1 MSMVL
6 TAVDMG
12 QSWMVKWFSL
22 SLAIPAMA
30 LAPCGG
36 ALVDRHDPRRI
47 WVAGLALPGLCIG
60 AAALQADFWTRLAL
74 PAASNAIN
82 ILSGSAAFAS
92 LPALVGPIR
101 IERANSLMAIGPS
114 LAYMVGPTFS
124 DWLFDIV
131 RASLRLGVN
140 AGTAAILAATALVP
154 VLPVARPETTDAV
167 AWSPWGGVRSGWR
180 AIRSAPVVA
189 AAMSLL
195 VLPMVGTQRLARRT
209 TFLIVGGGLC
219 LAVAILAEGLV
230 PIAIVIGAAFVMGGL
245 GNGTHNVGVRN
256 LIFEQT
262 PPGTYRQRLGLLP
275 DACKHL
281 GGDRISHG
289 NRADAVRRPG
299 NGHRRRSLRT
309 GRPGDGHRF
318 PATAQAPRDIRQ
330 GAGRHRSVKGT
341 ARGTAGRRQW
351 ILSVRDTMSPS
362 GPRT

>member
-1 MSMVL
+1 M
-6 TAVDMG
+6 
-12 QSWMVKWFSL
+12 
-22 SLAIPAMA
+22 
-30 LAPCGG
+30 
-36 ALVDRHDPRRI
+36 
-47 WVAGLALPGLCIG
+47 AGLALPGLCIG

-209 TFLIVGGGLC
+209 TFLIVGGRLC
-219 LAVAILAEGLV
+219 LAVAILTEGLV

-262 PPGTYRQRLGLLP
+262 PVTFLVAPPP
-275 DACKHL
+275 D
-281 GGDRISHG
+281 
-289 NRADAVRRPG
+289 
-299 NGHRRRSLRT
+299 SLRKDW
-309 GRPGDGHRF
+309 GCWPVGPGMIHS
-318 PATAQAPRDIRQ
+318 PCSSMIR
-330 GAGRHRSVKGT
+330 GVLSPGPKGT
-341 ARGTAGRRQW
+341 KDIADRGRIRT
-351 ILSVRDTMSPS
+351 SHHPS
-362 GPRT
+362 NCRS